1 MYRMAWKYFS
11 IKGNIFPHLVNY
23 FAPLPNKTEADPCP
37 IRKIGKGDKGHYSIM
52 IAFTPT
58 IEKST
63 KWG

>member
-1 MYRMAWKYFS
+1 MEIFFHKGKYFS
-11 IKGNIFPHLVNY
+11 T
-23 FAPLPNKTEADPCP
+23 LPNKTETDPCP